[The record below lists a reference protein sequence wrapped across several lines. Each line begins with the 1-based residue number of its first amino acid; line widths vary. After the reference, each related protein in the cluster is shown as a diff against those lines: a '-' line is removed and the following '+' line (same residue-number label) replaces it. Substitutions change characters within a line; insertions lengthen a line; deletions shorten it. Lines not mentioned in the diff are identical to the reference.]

1 MAKPIHQEVTFSTT
15 PEGLYD
21 AYMSADKRAEYTEGK
36 AEISG
41 EEGGA
46 FSAHDGQIVGR
57 NIELVKGKRIVQAW
71 RVSAWPE
78 GLYTTVH
85 FELVPD
91 GDKTKL
97 VMDHYGVPDEFEEHI
112 AGGWHARY
120 WEPMAKYFA

>member
-1 MAKPIHQEVTFSTT
+1 MRKAAPSRRTT
-15 PEGLYD
+15 V
-21 AYMSADKRAEYTEGK
+21 R
-36 AEISG
+36 
-41 EEGGA
+41 
-46 FSAHDGQIVGR
+46 IVGR

-71 RVSAWPE
+71 RVSGWPE

-120 WEPMAKYFA
+120 WKPMAKYFA